1 MKKNEQQSWPFKKE
15 KKKKMVPAVSRS
27 PSAALHNKICFS
39 AHSLEELALSE
50 AVEGDREEPGRLHL
64 CPFFPLLP
72 SLAAVCPLK
81 TKSTGAIFCD
91 AASSN
96 LLKPTLTPHR
106 YILWVRCKMS
116 LKGSCIWTLG
126 PQLLLLG
133 KPGGSGAG
141 SLAGDCRFLGTGLKS
156 ESPHDF
162 WSLRV
167 RKHNVSRATLYRCGS
182 RHGLRV

>member
-1 MKKNEQQSWPFKKE
+1 
-15 KKKKMVPAVSRS
+15 MVPAVSCS

-39 AHSLEELALSE
+39 AHSLEELALSR
-50 AVEGDREEPGRLHL
+50 AVEGDGEEQGRLHL

-72 SLAAVCPLK
+72 SLAAVRYLK

-91 AASSN
+91 VTSSN
-96 LLKPTLTPHR
+96 LLKPKLTPHR
-106 YILWVRCKMS
+106 YILWVSCKMS

-133 KPGGSGAG
+133 KPGVPGAG
-141 SLAGDCRFLGTGLKS
+141 SLAGDCRLLGTGLES
-156 ESPHDF
+156 ESPHCF

-167 RKHNVSRATLYRCGS
+167 RKHNVSSSTLYRCGS
-182 RHGLRV
+182 CHALRV

>member
-1 MKKNEQQSWPFKKE
+1 
-15 KKKKMVPAVSRS
+15 MVPAVSRS

-50 AVEGDREEPGRLHL
+50 AVEGDGEEPGRLHL

-81 TKSTGAIFCD
+81 TKSTGAIFGD

-167 RKHNVSRATLYRCGS
+167 RKHNVSGSTLYRCGS
-182 RHGLRV
+182 RHALRG